1 MFAEMGCDTSALE
14 NRGNLAFTSAG
25 LSLQLQTT
33 GVGQK
38 ANKAQQ
44 PRSANAS
51 NAEGRNR
58 ARWLLRSV
66 TSGPQGRKK
75 PLPGTRR
82 GGAGGEYRGA
92 RCRFGLR
99 GGA

>member
-14 NRGNLAFTSAG
+14 NRGNLAFTSAC

-33 GVGQK
+33 GLGQK

-44 PRSANAS
+44 PRSAS

-92 RCRFGLR
+92 RGRFGLR